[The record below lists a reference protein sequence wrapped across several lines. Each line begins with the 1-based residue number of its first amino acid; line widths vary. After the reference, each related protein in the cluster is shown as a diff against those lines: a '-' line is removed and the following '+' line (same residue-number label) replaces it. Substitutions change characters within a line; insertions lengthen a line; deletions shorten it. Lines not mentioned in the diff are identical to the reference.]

1 MNMQAPVRAIVA
13 DDEELL
19 RDYLVSKLKALW
31 PELNIIGTAANG
43 IEAAKLIER
52 ERPDVAFLDIKMP
65 GATGLEVAQGIE
77 GDTRVVF
84 VTAYD
89 EYAVEAFERE
99 AVDYLVKPVNEA
111 RLAKTC
117 ERLKKELAAAEPAP
131 QIAQVLKQLMQQG
144 RAAGEFA
151 NNGPLKWI
159 RASAGA
165 TTHHVPVAEVLYFQ
179 SDEKYTIVKTA
190 DAEHVIRTTLGE
202 LAAQLDPDQF
212 WQIHRSSIVN
222 LNYVA
227 STRRDENARLF
238 VRIKGTDT
246 ELPVSRAY
254 VHLFKQM

>member
-1 MNMQAPVRAIVA
+1 MNTQAAVRAIVA

-19 RDYLVSKLKALW
+19 RDYLVSKLNALW
-31 PELNIIGTAANG
+31 PELNIVGTAANG

-131 QIAQVLKQLMQQG
+131 QIAQVLKQLMQQ
-144 RAAGEFA
+144 AKPSGE
-151 NNGPLKWI
+151 GPLKWI
-159 RASAGA
+159 RASAGS

-190 DAEHVIRTTLGE
+190 TAEHVIRTTLTE
-202 LAAQLDPDQF
+202 LAAQLDADEF
-212 WQIHRSSIVN
+212 WQIHRSTIVN
-222 LNYVA
+222 LNFIA
-227 STRRDENARLF
+227 STRRDDNARLF

>member
-1 MNMQAPVRAIVA
+1 MSIASATRAIVA

-19 RDYLVSKLKALW
+19 RDYLVTKLTTLW
-31 PELNIIGTAANG
+31 PDLQIIGTAANG
-43 IEAAKLIER
+43 IEAAQLIER

-117 ERLKKELAAAEPAP
+117 ERLKKELATAAPAP
-131 QIAQVLKQLMQQG
+131 QIAQVLKQLMQQ
-144 RAAGEFA
+144 AKPQGE
-151 NNGPLKWI
+151 GPLKWI
-159 RASAGA
+159 RASAGS
-165 TTHHVPVAEVLYFQ
+165 TTHHVPVADVLYFQ

-190 DAEHVIRTTLGE
+190 DAEHVIRTTLAE

-222 LNYVA
+222 LNFVA
-227 STRRDENARLF
+227 STRRDDNARLF
-238 VRIKGTDT
+238 VRIKGTET

>member
-1 MNMQAPVRAIVA
+1 MNTQAAVRAIVA

-19 RDYLVSKLKALW
+19 RDYLVSKLNALW
-31 PELNIIGTAANG
+31 PELNMVGTAANG

-131 QIAQVLKQLMQQG
+131 QIAQVLKQLMQQ
-144 RAAGEFA
+144 AKPSGE
-151 NNGPLKWI
+151 GPLKWI
-159 RASAGA
+159 RASAGS

-190 DAEHVIRTTLGE
+190 TAEHVIRTTLTE
-202 LAAQLDPDQF
+202 LAAQLDADEF
-212 WQIHRSSIVN
+212 WQIHRSTIVN
-222 LNYVA
+222 LNFIA
-227 STRRDENARLF
+227 STRRDDNARLF
-238 VRIKGTDT
+238 VRIKGTDA